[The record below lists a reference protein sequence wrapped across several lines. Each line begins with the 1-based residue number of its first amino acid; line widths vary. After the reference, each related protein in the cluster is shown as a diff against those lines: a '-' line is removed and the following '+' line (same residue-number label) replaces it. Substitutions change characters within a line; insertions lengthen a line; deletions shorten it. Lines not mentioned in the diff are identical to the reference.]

1 MHTSNRIRKWI
12 VSIDRTSYCFRRIFK
27 DLWRFSDVFK
37 KTSGDQVGRQ
47 EVGNVKAVVG
57 VGMTGRCYA
66 IPTMDGSIDL
76 IRLHFDDFTAYAKAH
91 PELTFLV
98 THIGCGIAGWRDSE
112 IASLFRE
119 ASEFDN
125 VALPEEFWAILN
137 KR

>member
-1 MHTSNRIRKWI
+1 MTR
-12 VSIDRTSYCFRRIFK
+12 
-27 DLWRFSDVFK
+27 L
-37 KTSGDQVGRQ
+37 GRQ

-98 THIGCGIAGWRDSE
+98 VMCKKLV
-112 IASLFRE
+112 ASVDRFDKVVSLT
-119 ASEFDN
+119 EFLGEDN
-125 VALPEEFWAILN
+125 LPGKPLLVRFVNRSLDVISF
-137 KR
+137 